1 MLQLGEE
8 EGDAERAAT
17 AAISVLGEAWAAE
30 PLSIR
35 LLLKVARLAATKL
48 GRADRAAE
56 YLQEAAAVLKTLE
69 EAGSIS
75 TDDAAEVGGQ
85 IGVAAVTLA
94 RAEAAFAQPLLS
106 RAVEADRKFAAGRRS
121 LRDAELVYMLAYTH
135 GRTGN
140 RGEAGRLLAETVEID
155 PQHGDATTMLQ
166 RLKPG

>member
-8 EGDAERAAT
+8 EGGVERAAT

-48 GRADRAAE
+48 GRADRAFE

-75 TDDAAEVGGQ
+75 ADDAAEVGGQ

-94 RAEAAFAQPLLS
+94 KAEAAFAQPLLS

-140 RGEAGRLLAETVEID
+140 RGEAARLLAETVGID